1 MLNGPT
7 TAIDPSA
14 FNLQIVNSLVTSQ
27 FIFMA
32 TISDLSKGNFIRY
45 NGEIMQVEE
54 LQHRTPGNLR
64 AFYQIK
70 MRNIRNGKLAEN
82 RFRPGDAVELLRV
95 ETKEYQFLYTD
106 GDSLVCMDNETF
118 EQIYLDKGL
127 LGDSV
132 KYIKEGVKLLIAFEN
147 GTSPITAEP
156 PQQVIVNITY
166 TEPGVQGDTATRT
179 LKSAKI
185 ETGAEIRVPLFI
197 NNGDNVKID
206 TRTGDYI
213 ERVK

>member
-1 MLNGPT
+1 
-7 TAIDPSA
+7 
-14 FNLQIVNSLVTSQ
+14 
-27 FIFMA
+27 MA
-32 TISDLSKGNFIRY
+32 TVSDLNKGSYMRY
-45 NGEIMQVEE
+45 NGEVVQVEE

-82 RFRPGDAVELLRV
+82 RFRPGDEVEMLRV

-106 GDSLVCMDNETF
+106 GNSLVCMDNETYD
-118 EQIYLDKGL
+118 QIYLDKVL

-132 KYIKEGVKLLIAFEN
+132 NYIKEGVVLLIVFEN
-147 GTSPITAEP
+147 GTLPITAEAP
-156 PQQVIVNITY
+156 AHVVVNVTY
-166 TEPGVQGDTATRT
+166 TEPGLAGDTATRT
-179 LKSAKI
+179 LKAATI

-197 NNGDNVKID
+197 NTGDNIKID
-206 TRTGDYI
+206 TRTGEYI